1 MHAKLPEQILEFARS
16 LRLHQTDAEHL
27 LWLLVRNRRIAGFK
41 FRRQHPV
48 DKFILDFYCEEAR
61 LAVELDGGEHND
73 DAAAA
78 KDGAR
83 IDLLEKMGIRVVR
96 FWNHEV
102 LNSTEAVLE
111 KIYLELMDRGSVGR
125 TTKR

>member
-1 MHAKLPEQILEFARS
+1 
-16 LRLHQTDAEHL
+16 
-27 LWLLVRNRRIAGFK
+27 LLVRNRSIAGFK

-48 DKFILDFYCEEAR
+48 GNFILDFYCEEAR

-73 DAAAA
+73 DAAAV
-78 KDGAR
+78 KDGNR
-83 IDLLEKMGIRVVR
+83 TDLLENMGIHVVR

-125 TTKR
+125 LNGKKGS